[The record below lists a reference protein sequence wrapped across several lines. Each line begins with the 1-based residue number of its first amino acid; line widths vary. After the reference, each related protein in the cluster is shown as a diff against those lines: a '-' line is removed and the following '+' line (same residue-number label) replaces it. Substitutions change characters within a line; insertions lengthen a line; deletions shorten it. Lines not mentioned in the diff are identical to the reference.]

1 MYKTGK
7 KITKFCDN
15 AIEKQKFH
23 QNKIPISTKIWMVI
37 KH

>member
-23 QNKIPISTKIWMVI
+23 QNKIPISIKIWILI